1 MKIIAIILVLLAI
14 YVIWQKLELQKFRVT
29 EYTVE
34 AEKVQYDFR
43 MAVIA
48 DLHCHEYGENNERL
62 LDTIKK
68 QKPDAIL
75 IPGDMIISAHTEKY
89 EIALRFLQ
97 KVSEIA
103 PVYFSNGNHE
113 SRIDRPQ
120 SPYYEFYQAYRN
132 QVEKAGVH
140 ILNNEK
146 EVCTISGNN
155 CIIYGADIPLDCYQK
170 GKINPLPVGF
180 LEEKLGVCD
189 CDRFSVLLAHN
200 PTYCDDYAS
209 WGADLIL
216 SGHMHGGLVRI
227 PGMGS
232 VISPQFKLFPKYD
245 AGRFCINHSTAI
257 ISKGLGT
264 HTFHI
269 RIFNR
274 AEVVMIQVKSKQN
287 H

>member
-1 MKIIAIILVLLAI
+1 MKIVLLIIIILVI
-14 YVIWQKLELQKFRVT
+14 YIIWQKQELTKFRVT
-29 EYTVE
+29 EYNL
-34 AEKVQYDFR
+34 ASEKIQNDFCI
-43 MAVIA
+43 AVIA
-48 DLHCHEYGENNERL
+48 DLHCHEYGKNNERL
-62 LDTIKK
+62 VDAIKK

-75 IPGDMIISAHTEKY
+75 IPGDMIVSAHTEKY
-89 EIALRFLQ
+89 EIALRFFE
-97 KVSEIA
+97 KITEIA

-120 SPYYEFYQAYRN
+120 SPYFEKYRAYRK
-132 QVEKAGVH
+132 QVEKLGIH

-146 EVCTISGNN
+146 EYCSINDNN
-155 CIIYGADIPLDCYQK
+155 CVIYGADIPLECYQK
-170 GKINPLPVGF
+170 GKMTPLPIGF
-180 LEEKLGVCD
+180 LEEKLGN
-189 CDRFSVLLAHN
+189 CDRAAFTVLLAHN

-209 WGADLIL
+209 WGPDLIL

-227 PGMGS
+227 PGIGS
-232 VISPQFKLFPKYD
+232 ALSPQFKLFPKYD
-245 AGRFCINHSTAI
+245 AGRFAIGHSTAI

-274 AEVVMIQVKSKQN
+274 AEVVMVQVKTKQN